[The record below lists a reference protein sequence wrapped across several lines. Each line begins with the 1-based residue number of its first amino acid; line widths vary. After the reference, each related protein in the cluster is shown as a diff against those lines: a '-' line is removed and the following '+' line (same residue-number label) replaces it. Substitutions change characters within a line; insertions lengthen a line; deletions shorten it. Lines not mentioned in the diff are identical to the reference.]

1 MKKLLLATTLF
12 AAFGSAQ
19 ALPVS
24 DVLLYDTN
32 QGPSSGY
39 DTGVSFNFKGVD
51 LNKAI
56 TGISTGPF
64 SNMNYSGNTGGSLF
78 VDVAPADL
86 TFTYLGR
93 EAGHI
98 NSFTYDFAGANE
110 NGFFTTAPQG
120 TNFQVSVSDQGYLEL
135 QFKDVTTPLTAFSGY
150 AGTNSNNARIGFLD
164 VSEMDFG
171 ALGQFDYLI
180 LFNDNYSDTDYN
192 DMVVG
197 VKAVQAIPEPET
209 YALMLAGLGV
219 VGFMARR
226 RRQV

>member
-12 AAFGSAQ
+12 AAFGAAQ

-32 QGPSSGY
+32 QGPTSGY
-39 DTGVSFNFKGVD
+39 DTGVTFSFKGVN

-56 TGISTGPF
+56 TGSSVGPF
-64 SNMNYSGNTGGSLF
+64 SNTNYSGYKGGSLF
-78 VDVAPADL
+78 VNVTPADL
-86 TFTYLGR
+86 TFTYLGK
-93 EAGHI
+93 EAGHR
-98 NSFTYDFAGANE
+98 NSFTYDFGGDNE
-110 NGFFTTAPQG
+110 NGFYTTDAKG
-120 TNFQVSVSDQGYLEL
+120 TEFLVSVSDQGYLEL
-135 QFKDVTTPLTAFSGY
+135 KFRDTTKSLNAFSGY
-150 AGTNSNNARIGFLD
+150 AGSNLNNSKFGFLD
-164 VSEMDFG
+164 VSEINFG
-171 ALGQFDYLI
+171 SAGEFDYLI
-180 LFNDNYSDTDYN
+180 LFNDNYADSDYN

>member
-1 MKKLLLATTLF
+1 
-12 AAFGSAQ
+12 
-19 ALPVS
+19 
-24 DVLLYDTN
+24 
-32 QGPSSGY
+32 
-39 DTGVSFNFKGVD
+39 
-51 LNKAI
+51 
-56 TGISTGPF
+56 
-64 SNMNYSGNTGGSLF
+64 MNYLGNTGGSLF

-93 EAGHI
+93 AAGHI
-98 NSFTYDFAGANE
+98 NSFTYDFAGANQ

-120 TNFQVSVSDQGYLEL
+120 TNFEVRVSDQGFLEL
-135 QFKDVTTPLTAFSGY
+135 QFTDNTKPLTALSGY
-150 AGTNSNNARIGFLD
+150 VGANSNNSRIGFLD
-164 VSEMDFG
+164 VSEINFG
-171 ALGQFDYLI
+171 DGGGFDYLI